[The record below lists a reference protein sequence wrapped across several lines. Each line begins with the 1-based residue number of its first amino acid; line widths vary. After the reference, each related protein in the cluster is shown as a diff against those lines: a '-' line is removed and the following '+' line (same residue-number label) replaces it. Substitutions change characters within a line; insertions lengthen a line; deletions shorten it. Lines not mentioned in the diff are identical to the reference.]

1 MGFFNFIETAFFVS
15 LGITFVL
22 ILLMVYHF
30 KERLSGLEKKGDT
43 MFEIINNIV
52 REMTNL
58 RNTFIIQSQQ
68 PALNEQSFIQ
78 PNQHIIA
85 ESYSNTPVYNNTY
98 VTKNMEEEE
107 EYSDSEGSTDSDE
120 SDDSDDSSDSENESI
135 EIPHEG
141 IIEHEPINVPFDA
154 TILTEPVVDGLSDSV
169 KIININI
176 GMEDYNKTA
185 SNHAVTENESSI
197 QVSPSDKSNNYRE
210 EYVSMNEESQD
221 DKEEDIVSNE
231 EGSDKEASIND
242 EVVQSPS
249 NKINA
254 PIYVSK
260 LEDDSE
266 EIDVPNKE
274 EKKESYKDLTIQ
286 QLKAIVISRGITTS
300 VSKLKKN
307 ELIQLLENN

>member
-1 MGFFNFIETAFFVS
+1 MGFFNFIETSFFVS
-15 LGITFVL
+15 LGITFIL

-52 REMTNL
+52 REISNL
-58 RNTFIIQSQQ
+58 KNTVIMQSQQ
-68 PALNEQSFIQ
+68 QVLNEQSFIQ
-78 PNQHIIA
+78 PNQHIIT

-98 VTKNMEEEE
+98 VNKNMEQD

-120 SDDSDDSSDSENESI
+120 SDDSDGSSDSGNESI
-135 EIPHEG
+135 DIEREG
-141 IIEHEPINVPFDA
+141 IIEDKHMNVPFDA
-154 TILTEPVVDGLSDSV
+154 TILTDRVVDFSSDSV

-176 GMEDYNKTA
+176 GMEEYHKPA
-185 SNHAVTENESSI
+185 SNDAAAENESNI
-197 QVSPSDKSNNYRE
+197 QVSSNDKSNSYRE
-210 EYVSMNEESQD
+210 EYASMNEESED
-221 DKEEDIVSNE
+221 DKEYNISNE
-231 EGSDKEASIND
+231 EGSDKDASIDD

-260 LEDDSE
+260 LEDDSGE
-266 EIDVPNKE
+266 FDAPHKE